1 VADVTD
7 DRLGDHLNAVGTKEE
22 AMAYASLLQVLEA
35 PRFKGWAG
43 MLREQIPA
51 AFSDARHG
59 DWPRWQSI
67 LQGLPV
73 VPEIVCDLNR
83 AAVTLRGKTDPSI
96 LKAIEGS
103 LRELHPWRKGPF
115 DLFGIQIETE
125 WRSDLKWDRLAD
137 AMTPL
142 QGRMVLDV
150 GCGSGYHCWRM
161 RGAGAARVIGID
173 PTLLSVVQFQVFR
186 HFLPDEPVDVLPIG
200 IDDVPSG
207 LGIFDTVFSMGILY
221 HRRSPLDHLLELRGL
236 LRSGGELVL
245 ETLVIEGEGEEV
257 LVPKDRYA
265 QMRNV
270 WFIPSC
276 RSLEVWLTRMGFK
289 NVRLVN
295 VTTTTSEEQ
304 RSTDWMRFNSLS
316 DFLDPLDQSKTVEGL
331 PAPKRAIFIAEAP

>member
-1 VADVTD
+1 MAV
-7 DRLGDHLNAVGTKEE
+7 GGGHLNAVDRNQE
-22 AMAYASLLQVLEA
+22 AMGYAAVVHLLDA
-35 PRFKGWAG
+35 PRFKGWGAL
-43 MLREQIPA
+43 LRQQIPA

-67 LQGLPV
+67 LSELPRVTEITRDFNQG
-73 VPEIVCDLNR
+73 
-83 AAVTLRGKTDPSI
+83 AVTLQGEIDPRVLSTF
-96 LKAIEGS
+96 EEQ

-115 DLFGIQIETE
+115 DLFGIYIDTE
-125 WRSDLKWDRLAD
+125 WRSDLKWDRLAH
-137 AMTPL
+137 AISPL
-142 QGRMVLDV
+142 HGRTVLDV

-173 PTLLSVVQFQVFR
+173 PTLLSVIQFQVLR

-207 LGIFDTVFSMGILY
+207 LGVFDTVFSMGILY

-245 ETLVIEGEGEEV
+245 ETLVIEGQEGEV
-257 LVPKDRYA
+257 LLPRDRYA

-276 RSLEVWLTRMGFK
+276 QSLKTWLLRMGFK
-289 NVRLVN
+289 NVHLVD
-295 VTTTTSEEQ
+295 VTLTTPKEQ
-304 RSTDWMRFNSLS
+304 RSTDWMRFNSLP
-316 DFLDPLDQSKTVEGL
+316 DFMDPLDSSKTIEGL
-331 PAPKRAIFIAEAP
+331 PAPRRAIFIAEAP